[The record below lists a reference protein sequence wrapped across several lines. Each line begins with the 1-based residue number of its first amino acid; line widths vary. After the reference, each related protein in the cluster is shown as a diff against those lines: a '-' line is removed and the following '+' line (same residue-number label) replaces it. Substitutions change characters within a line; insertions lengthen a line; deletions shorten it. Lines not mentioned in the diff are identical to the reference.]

1 MERLKMI
8 IYKFFALG
16 EYEKKEKWIN
26 DMCSKGYALQSFGF
40 CIYKFDSCEP
50 GEYYYSLELLE
61 NLHSSPRNED
71 FFNYLEDEW
80 SVEFVSSY
88 YNWVFFRRKKSL
100 GRFSLFPNVHTKTAY
115 FKRIISFRF
124 TLIIFLIFMGLLD
137 YVSSIPGSTD
147 KSFSFIIFLISLV
160 AFTINMPT
168 FINFIKL
175 KKSDDY

>member
-1 MERLKMI
+1 MI
-8 IYKFFALG
+8 AYKFFALG
-16 EYEKKEKWIN
+16 EYEKKEKWVN
-26 DMCSKGYALQSFGF
+26 DMCSKGYALKNFNF
-40 CIYKFDSCEP
+40 CKYEFDSCEP

-61 NLHSSPRNED
+61 NFHSSPINED

-88 YNWVFFRRKKSL
+88 CDWVFFKRKKSL
-100 GRFSLFPNVHTKTAY
+100 GKFSLFPDVHTKASY

-124 TLIIFLIFMGLLD
+124 SSIICLIFIGLLD
-137 YVSSIPGSTD
+137 YVSSTPGSTD